1 MNERAI
7 KELADLLGPKRFHRE
22 EEYLQSYGYDATNTL
37 YLPDAVLLPET
48 TEEVSA
54 IASIATRHAIP
65 LTPRG
70 AGTGQSGGSLPVN
83 RGLLIS
89 FTKMDKVLE
98 ISPADSLARVQP
110 GVITEEF
117 QRAVE
122 RENLFYPPDP
132 ASLKNSTLGGNV
144 AENAGGPRCL
154 KYGVTKNYVLGLTAV
169 LPSGEILRT
178 GSRTL
183 KNVVGYDL
191 TSLLVGS
198 EGTLALITEITLK
211 LIPRPESRGVI
222 RLGFPS
228 VKEAVEATVQILGSG
243 VLPSAMEFLDQ
254 SALTEVSRFLNIPV
268 PEGTTSLLILELD
281 GRKEAIHADMETLL
295 SLVGPR
301 TTEREFSFDPS
312 QMESLWTM
320 RRQISP
326 TITNLGLHK
335 VNEDIV
341 VPRSRLSEAVE
352 WINGLAKEHDVK
364 VVLFG
369 HIGDG
374 NIHTNFLLRPEQ
386 LPLTETLL
394 TALFTKVVSWGGV
407 LSGEHGVGI
416 AKRPYLSLQLSQP
429 EIELMRGVKR
439 VWDPQNLLNPGK
451 IF

>member
-65 LTPRG
+65 FTPRG

-211 LIPRPESRGVI
+211 LIPLPESRGVI